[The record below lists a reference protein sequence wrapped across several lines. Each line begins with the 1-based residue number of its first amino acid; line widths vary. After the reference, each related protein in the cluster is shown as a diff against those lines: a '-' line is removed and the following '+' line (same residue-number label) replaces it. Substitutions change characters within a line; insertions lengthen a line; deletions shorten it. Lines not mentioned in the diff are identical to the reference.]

1 MPKRKDEAAPP
12 YATLRALVHWLQAK
26 QVPALVI
33 GGVAASLLG
42 RPRLTQDVDVVVLLS
57 ENRWEEFLNA
67 GARFGF
73 VPRIR
78 NALDF
83 ARRARVLL
91 VNHKTSGIDVD
102 ISLAA
107 LPFEKESITRATWMN
122 VGGLSLPLP
131 TPEDLIIMKA
141 VAHRPRDLAD
151 IESVLDAHPKLDL
164 RRVRRWV
171 GEFSTALE
179 MPDILKDLEAI
190 LGRHRKRKK

>member
-1 MPKRKDEAAPP
+1 
-12 YATLRALVHWLQAK
+12 
-26 QVPALVI
+26 
-33 GGVAASLLG
+33 
-42 RPRLTQDVDVVVLLS
+42 
-57 ENRWEEFLNA
+57 
-67 GARFGF
+67 
-73 VPRIR
+73 
-78 NALDF
+78 
-83 ARRARVLL
+83 LL
-91 VNHKTSGIDVD
+91 VSHKSTGIDVD

-107 LPFEKESITRATWMN
+107 LPFEKESIARAKWMD

-171 GEFSTALE
+171 REFSTALE

-190 LGRHRKRKK
+190 LGRRWKRKK